1 MEVLTAINDLIWNPM
16 AYFALAVGLYFTV
29 LTRGVQFRLLPA
41 MFRAM
46 REKHADEGGIA
57 PMQALLLTLSSR
69 VGIGN
74 IAGVG
79 TAIAAGGP
87 GALFWMVM
95 VALVGSASAFAESTL
110 AQVYKRKIDG
120 EHRGGI
126 PFYVEHGLKLKWL
139 AVAMAVITMVGYGFI
154 FPSVQSNSIAVAM
167 DGAFQV
173 PTWVTAIVLTAMFA
187 FVVLGGT
194 KRIVRAAEFMVPFMA
209 LGYIVAA
216 LVIVALNLHLLVPT
230 IELILSSAFGMH
242 QVFGGI
248 AGSAIAWGV
257 RRAVFSNVAGV
268 GEGTFGSAAAA
279 VTHPAKQGLVQSFSI
294 FIDTIVVCSA
304 TGIMI
309 LMTGS
314 YNVTA
319 PDGTVLVEHVPGMQ
333 AGVAYTQHAIN
344 DVLAG
349 FGPGFVAI
357 ALFFFAFTTLVA
369 FYYIANTNLSY
380 LTGRSRGVAQLVL
393 KLGMLGVTFYG
404 CVQSA
409 EAVWAVGDIGYGTLG
424 WLNML
429 CILALSRVV
438 VRTLADFDRQL
449 KAGKD
454 PGFDPVAA
462 GIDGADYW
470 TSQRTGLLSVPA
482 ADELAATDPV
492 HPAASAGRANTPNG
506 KEPR

>member
-1 MEVLTAINDLIWNPM
+1 MEILTAINDFIWNPM

-29 LTRGVQFRLLPA
+29 LTRGVQFRLIPT

-46 REKHADEGGIA
+46 REKHVDDGGIA

-110 AQVYKRKIDG
+110 AQVFKRKIDG

-126 PFYVEHGLKLKWL
+126 PWYVEHGLRIKWL
-139 AVAMAVITMVGYGFI
+139 AVAAAVIALAGYGFV

-167 DGAFQV
+167 EGAFAV
-173 PTWVTAIVLTAMFA
+173 PTWVTAIAITALFG

-194 KRIVRAAEFMVPFMA
+194 KRVVRAAEFMVPFMA
-209 LGYIVAA
+209 LGYIIAA
-216 LVIVALNLHLLVPT
+216 FVIIVLNINLLVPT
-230 IELILSSAFGMH
+230 IELIVSSAFGTH
-242 QVFGGI
+242 QIFGGI
-248 AGSAIAWGV
+248 AGAAIAWGV

-268 GEGTFGSAAAA
+268 GEGTFGSAAAS

-319 PDGTVLVEHVPGMQ
+319 PDGSKLVEYVPGMD
-333 AGVAYTQHAIN
+333 AGVAYTQNAIN
-344 DVLAG
+344 EVLVG
-349 FGPGFVAI
+349 FGPGFVAV
-357 ALFFFAFTTLVA
+357 ALLFFAFTTLVA
-369 FYYIANTNLSY
+369 FYYIANTNLTY
-380 LTGRSRGVAQLVL
+380 LTNSSRGAWQWVL
-393 KLGMLGVTFYG
+393 KLGMLAVTFYG

-409 EAVWAVGDIGYGTLG
+409 DAVWAVGDIGYGTLG
-424 WLNML
+424 WVNMI
-429 CILALSRVV
+429 CILLLSPVV
-438 VRTLADFDRQL
+438 WRTLKDFDRQL
-449 KAGKD
+449 KEGKD
-454 PGFDPVAA
+454 PDFDPLRA
-462 GIDGADYW
+462 GIRGAEYW
-470 TSQRTGLLSVPA
+470 TTQRTGLITVL
-482 ADELAATDPV
+482 TD
-492 HPAASAGRANTPNG
+492 SERSDLDSREGTSSRTS
-506 KEPR
+506 PRNRD

>member
-1 MEVLTAINDLIWNPM
+1 MEILNLINDLIWNPM

-126 PFYVEHGLKLKWL
+126 PFYVEHGLRLKWL
-139 AVAMAVITMVGYGFI
+139 AVAMAIITMVGYGFV
-154 FPSVQSNSIAVAM
+154 FPSVQSNSIATAM
-167 DGAFQV
+167 EGAFEV
-173 PTWVTAIVLTAMFA
+173 PTWVTAIVITGVFA

-209 LGYIVAA
+209 LGYVIAA
-216 LVIVALNLHLLVPT
+216 FVIVLLNINLLVPT
-230 IELILSSAFGMH
+230 IELIIQSAFGMH
-242 QVFGGI
+242 QLFGGI
-248 AGSAIAWGV
+248 AGAAIAWGV

-268 GEGTFGSAAAA
+268 GEGTFGSAAAS

-309 LMTGS
+309 LMTRS
-314 YNVTA
+314 YNVLA
-319 PDGTVLVEHVPGMQ
+319 ADGTPIVEHVPGMK
-333 AGVAYTQHAIN
+333 AGVAYTQNAIN
-344 DVLAG
+344 DMLAG

-357 ALFFFAFTTLVA
+357 ALLFFAFTTLVA
-369 FYYIANTNLSY
+369 FYYIANTNLNY
-380 LTGRSRGVAQLVL
+380 LTGSNHGLWQWVL
-393 KLGMLGVTFYG
+393 KLGMLAVTFYG

-409 EAVWAVGDIGYGTLG
+409 EVIWAVGDIGYGTLG
-424 WLNML
+424 WLNMIV
-429 CILALSRVV
+429 ILLLSRVV
-438 VRTLADFDRQL
+438 WRTLKDFDGQL

-454 PGFDPVAA
+454 PDFDPLRA
-462 GIDGADYW
+462 GIQGADYW
-470 TSQRTGLLSVPA
+470 TSQRTGIVDLLTPA
-482 ADELAATDPV
+482 ERAEIDAAASSTTTDPG
-492 HPAASAGRANTPNG
+492 AR
-506 KEPR
+506 R